1 MDNPKG
7 LIAPASFWA
16 LSEAEINRRY
26 EGCGPGKIG
35 DSWVPDTMWGLDT
48 RLA

>member
-1 MDNPKG
+1 MENRHG

-16 LSEAEINRRY
+16 LSEDEINRRY

-35 DSWVPDTMWGLDT
+35 DIIVPDYFWGLGVK
-48 RLA
+48 LA